1 VFQADEG
8 GGVLRGAWSS
18 AKAFVGRA
26 LGRTQTSGF
35 RGAAFSAVDVQLDE
49 EDDAGRPMLGG
60 RHNRRF

>member
-1 VFQADEG
+1 M
-8 GGVLRGAWSS
+8 LRGAWSS